1 MPHSGEPQIMNHS
14 SSKRS
19 ENIKEKRYE
28 EHAYVLDYLGEG
40 HLDVQ
45 KQSYSKDPIVQALG
59 TELFTLL
66 ELVPKKGA
74 KIAIH
79 ERLYIGVR
87 ERDKI
92 DHVKRRVDYERLSAT
107 AKAELPYAIEK
118 VIEDNGRRF
127 LRFFNKA
134 HPLTT
139 RMHQLELLP
148 GIGKKI
154 MWEILE
160 ERKKGPFNSF
170 QDLAE
175 RTRIP
180 DPKKTIIKRVMAEL
194 KGEDKYRIFTRKP

>member
-1 MPHSGEPQIMNHS
+1 MHHN
-14 SSKRS
+14 SSKRR
-19 ENIKEKRYE
+19 ENTKEKRYE
-28 EHAYVLDYLGEG
+28 EYAYVLDYLGEG

-45 KQSYSKDPIVQALG
+45 KQSYSKEAIVQALG
-59 TELFTLL
+59 AELFTLL
-66 ELVPKKGA
+66 ELAPKKGA

-79 ERLYIGVR
+79 ERIYIGVR

-92 DHVKRRVDYERLSAT
+92 DHVKRRIDYDGLSAT
-107 AKAELPYAIEK
+107 AKAELPYAVER
-118 VIEDNGRRF
+118 VIEDDSRRF

-160 ERKKGPFNSF
+160 ERKKGPFASF
-170 QDLAE
+170 EDLAE
-175 RTRIP
+175 KTRIP
-180 DPKKTIIKRVMAEL
+180 DPKKTIIKRVLVEL

>member
-1 MPHSGEPQIMNHS
+1 MNHS

-19 ENIKEKRYE
+19 ESIKEKRYE
-28 EHAYVLDYLGEG
+28 EYAYVLDYLGEG

-45 KQSYSKDPIVQALG
+45 KQSYSKEPVVQALG

-74 KIAIH
+74 RIVIH
-79 ERLYIGVR
+79 ERLYIGVKER
-87 ERDKI
+87 EKI

-118 VIEDNGRRF
+118 VIEDNSRRF
-127 LRFFNKA
+127 LRFFNRA

-154 MWEILE
+154 MWETLE
-160 ERKKGPFNSF
+160 ERKKGPFKSF
-170 QDLAE
+170 QDLGE

>member
-1 MPHSGEPQIMNHS
+1 MHHNSI
-14 SSKRS
+14 KRR

-45 KQSYSKDPIVQALG
+45 KQSYSKEAIVQALG
-59 TELFTLL
+59 VELFTLL

-79 ERLYIGVR
+79 ERIYIGVR

-92 DHVKRRVDYERLSAT
+92 DHVKRRIDYDGLSAT
-107 AKAELPYAIEK
+107 AKAELPYAIER
-118 VIEDNGRRF
+118 VIEDDNRRF
-127 LRFFNKA
+127 LRFFNRA

-160 ERKKGPFNSF
+160 ERKKGLFTSF

-175 RTRIP
+175 KTRIP
-180 DPKKTIIKRVMAEL
+180 DPKKTIAKRVLAEL